1 MKTLTAIVEYS
12 ENNLSAYLEGVDGI
26 VAIGHNMQELRD
38 SMNQSIEMCIE
49 GCKEFGCEVPEELTG
64 DYDITYKHDV
74 CSFLNAYGKVLPKS
88 GLEALTGVHQKLL
101 WHYASG
107 NKKPKKATVEK
118 IQAAIHQ
125 LGKELCAVEFA

>member
-12 ENNLSAYLEGVDGI
+12 ENNLSAYLEDVDGI

-64 DYDITYKHDV
+64 DYEITYKHDV
-74 CSFLNAYGKVLPKS
+74 CSFLNAYTKVLPKS
-88 GLEALTGVHQKLL
+88 GLEHLTGIHQKQL

-107 NKKPKKATVEK
+107 QSTPKQATKEK